1 MTDLGPLST
10 LTPERILA
18 AFVTEGERLTA
29 QLSSG
34 ELVLYPGDSV
44 DLVFR
49 LRVLAVPRTDSETD
63 PAA

>member
-1 MTDLGPLST
+1 MIDLGAVET

-18 AFVTEGERLTA
+18 AFVTEGERLVA
-29 QLSSG
+29 HIRSG
-34 ELVLYPGDSV
+34 ELVLFPGDSV

-49 LRVLAVPRTDSETD
+49 LHLLAVPMPGETD

>member
-1 MTDLGPLST
+1 MTELGSIES

-29 QLSSG
+29 QLRSG
-34 ELVLYPGDSV
+34 EIVLHPGDSV

-49 LRVLAVPRTDSETD
+49 VRVLTAAPTGETD